1 MENINWKQLA
11 KEVGALNGGSE
22 SGSRELAKRAIELLI
37 GEDKIREAVD
47 YYISGAAG
55 SELVRSIIWAIH
67 PVSAMEYCYE
77 IYRSGADIE
86 TRRLAIGLLKVAADK
101 RALKW
106 VKEFLNDPD
115 QEIQSWGLGVLD
127 QLLWS
132 DLVYE
137 DGKEM
142 LEYAESLNIEHLKE
156 HIKFVKDYLS
166 DREKRESLLEKHY
179 AEK

>member
-1 MENINWKQLA
+1 M
-11 KEVGALNGGSE
+11 
-22 SGSRELAKRAIELLI
+22 
-37 GEDKIREAVD
+37 
-47 YYISGAAG
+47 
-55 SELVRSIIWAIH
+55 
-67 PVSAMEYCYE
+67 
-77 IYRSGADIE
+77 
-86 TRRLAIGLLKVAADK
+86 LKVAADK